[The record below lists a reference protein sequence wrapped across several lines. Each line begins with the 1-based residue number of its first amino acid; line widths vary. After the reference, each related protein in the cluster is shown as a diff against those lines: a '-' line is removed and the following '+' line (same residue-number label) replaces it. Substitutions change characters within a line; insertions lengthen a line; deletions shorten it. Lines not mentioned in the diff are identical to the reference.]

1 MTWYNIN
8 LNYQDIALFLKI
20 AESKIDFGYKKKT
33 RKDRIAK
40 QYYSISVELGTN
52 EPVYELTY
60 TDIPDIY
67 IMSI

>member
-20 AESKIDFGYKKKT
+20 AESKIDFGYKKKP

-40 QYYSISVELGTN
+40 QYYSMSVELGTN
-52 EPVYELTY
+52 EPIYELSY
-60 TDIPDIY
+60 TDIPDMY